1 MMRVA
6 VGVSVGTDAV
16 RVAATLAV
24 CTIKVLIVLA
34 SSVDTGIGVA
44 MAGTQA
50 MINAKVMNQSN
61 GFFVGDCILSIQAKI
76 NQGVAG
82 VRVSVGVWG
91 GKGVRVSVGVDG
103 IGVFVGTITTVGGT
117 EVGVGVGKGV
127 RVGSRVGVG
136 RLMVNA
142 TRFSA

>member
-6 VGVSVGTDAV
+6 VGVRVGTDAV

-24 CTIKVLIVLA
+24 CTIKVLMVLA
-34 SSVDTGIGVA
+34 SSVDIGMGVV

-50 MINAKVMNQSN
+50 MMNAKVMNQSN
-61 GFFVGDCILSIQAKI
+61 GFFVGDCILSIQARI
-76 NQGVAG
+76 NQGVVG
-82 VRVSVGVWG
+82 VRVSVGVSG
-91 GKGVRVSVGVDG
+91 GKGVKVSVGVDG
-103 IGVFVGTITTVGGT
+103 IEVSVGMAVG
-117 EVGVGVGKGV
+117 GKGV
-127 RVGSRVGVG
+127 SVGVTDSMGVGARVGVG